1 MDNNNNIASYFL
13 GIPTINNQKDLA
25 NHLNL
30 SEYTLHKIIK
40 CTDKYYKE
48 IRIPKKNGGT
58 RRLACPSKKLKAV
71 QAWILRN
78 ILDHLSVNP
87 SATAFKKRT
96 NITSNIERHTDNQ
109 FFLCLDIDNFF
120 ESIPQKNI
128 NNFFK
133 ALGYNKHVS
142 FILAKICTYKG
153 FLPQGGVTSPALSNL
168 INIKLDKRISGY
180 CSKRNIVYSRY
191 ADDFTFS
198 SNNPNKLIQ
207 SIKILKKIINE
218 ENYQLNNNKTRI
230 IRPGNAKKIT
240 GLLITDEGKISIGR
254 KQRKTLRA
262 TIYNSLNNDNL
273 TIQEKIDIEN
283 HINGWLS
290 FLKGIDYNSYQQ
302 LLKWKEEFE
311 KKAKTNKIAKQLEK
325 EEFEEMLRSF

>member
-30 SEYTLHKIIK
+30 SEYTLYKIINYS
-40 CTDKYYKE
+40 DKYYKE
-48 IRIPKKNGGT
+48 INIPKKNEGI
-58 RRLACPSKKLKAV
+58 RKLACPSKNLKAI

-78 ILDHLSVNP
+78 ILDPLSTNP
-87 SATAFKKRT
+87 SATAFKKET
-96 NITSNIERHTDNQ
+96 NITSNVERHLDNQ
-109 FFLCLDIDNFF
+109 FFLCLDINNFF
-120 ESIPQKNI
+120 GSIPQKNI

-133 ALGYNKHVS
+133 TLGYNKHVS
-142 FILAKICTYKG
+142 LMLTKICTYKG

-207 SIKILKKIINE
+207 SIKTIQKIIND
-218 ENYQLNNNKTRI
+218 ENYELNNKKTRI
-230 IRPGNAKKIT
+230 IRPGNSKKIT
-240 GLLITDEGKISIGR
+240 GLIITDNKKISIGR
-254 KQRKTLRA
+254 KQKRILRA
-262 TIYNSLNNDNL
+262 TMYTLYNNDAL
-273 TIQEKIDIEN
+273 TQKEKIEMEN
-283 HINGWLS
+283 HINGWIAY
-290 FLKGIDYNSYQQ
+290 LKGIDYNSHKQ
-302 LLKWKEEFE
+302 LLKWK
-311 KKAKTNKIAKQLEK
+311 KKFSHERDQKVMKELLKQFQMEL
-325 EEFEEMLRSF
+325 